1 MGLTAAFS
9 RCFPRK
15 PSLAAAPAPLAL
27 PEPPAAEPPKK
38 ERKISKT
45 KFDLPQD
52 PPSQNLRPWFK
63 YTLALASLALLWR
76 RIDLG
81 LSSQTTDAVFV
92 FIAIELLVLIRRK
105 ATASTTS
112 DERRTSLP
120 GTRGKGSSMSLANEM
135 EARVIAQVRQKL
147 RQAPT
152 PEGLDE
158 DDELLDVQLLR
169 FVREHGMKADKVESC
184 FRKRLAWKAKTFANP
199 IYDERLRGQL
209 PPEQWMSCAMMPNGE
224 WACGYVII
232 GLNCGLSKLGN
243 PVKIERIGRYDIK
256 GMQRC
261 KGGDEDL
268 KMFYLAMV
276 EHISHRLDFMTME
289 EGKLQQTYEIF
300 DLAGLSFNLVSMS
313 TLKFTQD
320 VLVAFSTHYPSSF
333 RKAVIINAPPF
344 IGHVWGICSKVLPAS
359 VNAKVNI
366 LGPNYIDTLRT
377 DLTEEALAWVEASNE
392 ALCHAPHP
400 VPTPNAAAPKAA

>member
-1 MGLTAAFS
+1 MCVVVQSAGTLLALLLPSEKKKPRFSLETILSLPCSVMGLTAAFS
-9 RCFPRK
+9 RCLPRK

-63 YTLALASLALLWR
+63 YALALASLALLWR

-158 DDELLDVQLLR
+158 DDELLDVQVRSLLSS
-169 FVREHGMKADKVESC
+169 SC
-184 FRKRLAWKAKTFANP
+184 TPA
-199 IYDERLRGQL
+199 G
-209 PPEQWMSCAMMPNGE
+209 
-224 WACGYVII
+224 
-232 GLNCGLSKLGN
+232 
-243 PVKIERIGRYDIK
+243 PV
-256 GMQRC
+256 
-261 KGGDEDL
+261 
-268 KMFYLAMV
+268 
-276 EHISHRLDFMTME
+276 
-289 EGKLQQTYEIF
+289 
-300 DLAGLSFNLVSMS
+300 
-313 TLKFTQD
+313 
-320 VLVAFSTHYPSSF
+320 
-333 RKAVIINAPPF
+333 NAAPHWQPATATPARPAA
-344 IGHVWGICSKVLPAS
+344 SRLPAPRRFRLHTS
-359 VNAKVNI
+359 RLLLPI
-366 LGPNYIDTLRT
+366 
-377 DLTEEALAWVEASNE
+377 ALAPLRVRRSCCASY
-392 ALCHAPHP
+392 ASTA
-400 VPTPNAAAPKAA
+400 